1 MTTHPGDWPVSNPVD
16 LDQLQGGYTADEIE
30 QRQRLNA
37 QRARFEIT
45 LNSVRADL
53 EEQPSPACVRAAARR
68 WHDAITALTEDI
80 AGTRLRKSA

>member
-16 LDQLQGGYTADEIE
+16 LDQLQDGYTTDEIE
-30 QRQRLNA
+30 LRQRYNA

-53 EEQPSPACVRAAARR
+53 EEQPSRACVRAAARR
-68 WHDAITALTEDI
+68 WHDAITAMTDDVTAAL
-80 AGTRLRKSA
+80 LRKSA

>member
-1 MTTHPGDWPVSNPVD
+1 MTTHPGDWPVTQPVD
-16 LDQLQGGYTADEIE
+16 LDALPAYSADEIE

-37 QRARFEIT
+37 HRARLEIT

-68 WHDAITALTEDI
+68 WHDAITALTDE
-80 AGTRLRKSA
+80 ATAALLRKPA